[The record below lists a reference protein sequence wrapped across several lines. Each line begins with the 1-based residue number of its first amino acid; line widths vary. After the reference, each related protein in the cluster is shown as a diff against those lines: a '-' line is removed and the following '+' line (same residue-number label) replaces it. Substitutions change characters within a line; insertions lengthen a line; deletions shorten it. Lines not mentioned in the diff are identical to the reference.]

1 MRRSDK
7 VCQKDRSTICVFVG
21 SERNALMQKEK
32 RKGPDRLIDVDVKAT
47 EHQKDLLRGYFG
59 GNIDMSKLSY
69 VEAQRVLD
77 EMKEG

>member
-1 MRRSDK
+1 MR
-7 VCQKDRSTICVFVG
+7 
-21 SERNALMQKEK
+21 KEK

-77 EMKEG
+77 EIKEG